1 MPNNVSWTRRSFCSL
16 ALATPG
22 LALAADSAKALTFG
36 VVADPQYCDCD
47 TRGSRHYRASPEKLA
62 ACVEAMNGMDLAFVI
77 NLGDFIDRDFAS
89 FDRLMPIWERLVHP
103 SHQVL
108 GNHDYEVAEDKKA
121 LVPQRLGMPATYYDF
136 ELPGWRFIVL
146 DGNALSLHPYAKG
159 SPEHAAAAAMLAELR
174 SRKQPQAQPWNGA
187 LGDTQREWLAERLAL
202 AKSAKQRVIAF
213 CHYPAFPRDGHNLW
227 DYEALNALFGEADHV
242 AAYMNG
248 HNHRGN
254 YGQNAGV
261 HYVNFKGMVE
271 RETDTAFATVTC
283 FADRLEITGYGLESN
298 RELVVRRASR

>member
-1 MPNNVSWTRRSFCSL
+1 MSEVKWSRRSFCRL

-22 LALAADSAKALTFG
+22 VALAADSAKAAPVTFG

-47 TRGSRHYRASPEKLA
+47 TRGSRHYRASTDKLS
-62 ACVEAMNGMDLAFVI
+62 ACVKAMNGMDLAFVV

-89 FDRLMPIWERLVHP
+89 FDRLMPIWKELKHP
-103 SHQVL
+103 RHQVL

-121 LVPQRLGMPATYYDF
+121 LVPERLEMPATRYDF
-136 ELPGWRFIVL
+136 GLPGWRFIVL
-146 DGNALSLHPYAKG
+146 DGNEMSLHPYAKG
-159 SPEHAAAAAMLAELR
+159 STRHEAAASMLADLR
-174 SRKQPQAQPWNGA
+174 AKKVKQAQSWNGA
-187 LGDTQREWLAERLAL
+187 LGEEQRAWLEGRLQE
-202 AKSAKQRVIAF
+202 AKSAGERVIAF
-213 CHYPAFPRDGHNLW
+213 CHYPSFPADGHNLW
-227 DYEALNALFGEADHV
+227 DADSVTALLAKAGNV

-254 YGQNAGV
+254 YGTEAGV

-283 FADRLEITGYGLESN
+283 FPDRLEISGYGLESD
-298 RELVVRRASR
+298 RKLSL